1 MRFGSYYL
9 GNQLPGKTSLRAL
22 LKTHRRRARSKVVK
36 THHCPVCGKPL
47 TEHEYEHALGIL
59 GEREKHLKRE
69 KAELLGRLKQ
79 AHARVKEA
87 REEGK
92 RGERQRTKRLLQ
104 GKEAE
109 IQKWKDRVRQLKR
122 GSTPQTEGLE
132 FEHKLA
138 ERLKR
143 EFPADDVKPMGR
155 GGDILHT
162 VRTDKRPAGVIIYEC
177 KREPKIRPA
186 HIRQAFRAK
195 KTREADFAV
204 LVTTGQ
210 KQGFGGLAHINSVL
224 VVAPLGVLPLV
235 SLLRLHLIEM
245 LRAKITKKERSII
258 AERLVK
264 YVTSPQFKNP
274 IEEVIQRAS
283 DLQDLLLDEA
293 LAHKHIW
300 EKRWEHY
307 QVIGWDSSHVQA
319 NLQLV
324 LQGKEP
330 TAMSRPKVPP
340 PPQISAR
347 KQLPPPRQHI
357 PD

>member
-1 MRFGSYYL
+1 
-9 GNQLPGKTSLRAL
+9 
-22 LKTHRRRARSKVVK
+22 
-36 THHCPVCGKPL
+36 
-47 TEHEYEHALGIL
+47 
-59 GEREKHLKRE
+59 
-69 KAELLGRLKQ
+69 
-79 AHARVKEA
+79 
-87 REEGK
+87 
-92 RGERQRTKRLLQ
+92 
-104 GKEAE
+104 
-109 IQKWKDRVRQLKR
+109 
-122 GSTPQTEGLE
+122 
-132 FEHKLA
+132 
-138 ERLKR
+138 
-143 EFPADDVKPMGR
+143 
-155 GGDILHT
+155 
-162 VRTDKRPAGVIIYEC
+162 
-177 KREPKIRPA
+177 
-186 HIRQAFRAK
+186 
-195 KTREADFAV
+195 
-204 LVTTGQ
+204 
-210 KQGFGGLAHINSVL
+210 
-224 VVAPLGVLPLV
+224 
-235 SLLRLHLIEM
+235 M

-347 KQLPPPRQHI
+347 KQLPPPRQQI
-357 PD
+357 TD